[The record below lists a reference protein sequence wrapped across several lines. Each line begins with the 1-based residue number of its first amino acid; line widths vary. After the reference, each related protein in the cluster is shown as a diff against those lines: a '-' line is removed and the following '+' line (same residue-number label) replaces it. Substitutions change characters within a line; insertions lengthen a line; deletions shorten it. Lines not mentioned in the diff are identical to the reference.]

1 MIADAVVLAIVLLS
15 AYLGYKKG
23 FVKTVSKVVC
33 LLIAIVAAK
42 LLYPYVAEYVS
53 NSAVGDF
60 IREKIVGGYTDFAT
74 ANLPVFL
81 QKAGDS
87 TANGVAESA
96 ISIVTVVAI
105 IIITYLVSK
114 LAAAVLGVVAKL
126 PVISFLNRVAGL
138 GAGVV
143 MGILVAYVIVALVI
157 FTGVDGVEQWLAG
170 SRIAVKMYMD
180 NFLINLIL

>member
-1 MIADAVVLAIVLLS
+1 MIADAVVLAIVLFS

-23 FVKTVSKVVC
+23 FVKNVSKVVC
-33 LLIAIVAAK
+33 LVIAIVAAK
-42 LLYPYVAEYVS
+42 LLYPFVAEYVS

-114 LAAAVLGVVAKL
+114 LAAVVLGFVAKL

-143 MGILVAYVIVALVI
+143 MGILVAYVLVALVI
-157 FTGVDGVEQWLAG
+157 FAGLDGVEQWFSG
-170 SRIAVKMYMD
+170 SHFAVKMYTD
-180 NFLINLIL
+180 NFILNLIL

>member
-23 FVKTVSKVVC
+23 FVKTVSKVIC
-33 LLIAIVAAK
+33 LVISIVAAK
-42 LLYPYVAEYVS
+42 LLYPYVAEYVGS
-53 NSAVGDF
+53 SAVGDF
-60 IREKIVGGYTDFAT
+60 IREKIVGSYTDFAT

-81 QKAGDS
+81 QKAGDGTVNS
-87 TANGVAESA
+87 VADTA

-114 LAAAVLGVVAKL
+114 LAAVVLGVVAKL
-126 PVISFLNRVAGL
+126 PVISFVNRLAGL

-143 MGILVAYVIVALVI
+143 MGIVFSYILVALVI
-157 FTGVDGVEQWLAG
+157 FAGFEGADQWFLG
-170 SRIAVKMYMD
+170 SRLAVKMYMD
-180 NFLINLIL
+180 NFIINLIL